1 MIRKIFEEEKDT
13 YTVQLVD
20 LFERDTHLK
29 KEKKNT
35 IAKCFKTALM
45 FYDVQLLK

>member
-1 MIRKIFEEEKDT
+1 M

-29 KEKKNT
+29 KEKKKT
-35 IAKCFKTALM
+35 PLLKCFKTALM

>member
-1 MIRKIFEEEKDT
+1 MIRKIFEEEKDM

-29 KEKKNT
+29 TEKK
-35 IAKCFKTALM
+35 KYHC
-45 FYDVQLLK
+45 